1 MLDLQSQWQQIL
13 MTVALL
19 MSRMAIA
26 FSIIPIFVGNSI
38 PPSIRIAFVAGLSTA
53 LLPFALQDAATA
65 SLPLTSLL
73 LYVGKEAVIGLVLG
87 LVASVGFWALYVA
100 GTIIEYQTGLSF
112 ATTVDPMSG
121 QEDSLVGTLFMRLFT
136 TLFLIAG
143 GLLSLISMLFDSYRI
158 WPLSSLQ
165 PLASDLAVVQL
176 LVSTVLNLVIIAV
189 KVAAPFVIIMLL
201 LEVAV
206 GFLSR
211 FAPQLNVFFVTL
223 PLKVLV
229 LAIMLLAYGTIIAAN
244 GDWLPMMRFDNALAP
259 LERATPATP

>member
-1 MLDLQSQWQQIL
+1 MFDLQSQWQQIL

-19 MSRMAIA
+19 MSRMAVA
-26 FSIIPIFVGNSI
+26 FSVIPIFLGNSI
-38 PPSIRIAFVAGLSTA
+38 PAFIRIAFVAGLSTS
-53 LLPFALQDAATA
+53 LLPIALHDAALT

-73 LYVGKEAVIGLVLG
+73 VYVGKEAAIGLVLG
-87 LVASVGFWALYVA
+87 LVASVGFWSLYVA

-112 ATTVDPMSG
+112 ATTVDPTSG

-136 TLFLIAG
+136 ALFLIAG
-143 GLLSLISMLFDSYRI
+143 GMLSLIGMLFDSYRV
-158 WPLSSLQ
+158 WPLSSMQ
-165 PLASDLAVVQL
+165 PLASNFAVVQL
-176 LVSTVLNLVIIAV
+176 LISTVLSLIVVAV

-229 LAIMLLAYGTIIAAN
+229 LAVLLLAYGAIVAAN
-244 GDWLPMMRFDNALAP
+244 GDWLPMMRFDAVLAP
-259 LERATPATP
+259 LERVAP